1 MIRSVLMLVPLVFV
15 GMSTAYSQDEMT
27 KTVPDFPQ
35 AVNAAMAPDSHLN
48 LGEAVSPAVPE
59 IRSSRTWSGGFRGH
73 IADLFEDQRQ
83 IWSSPF
89 RAHPSDAV
97 WLIPLTGLSAGLFVT
112 DRQYSASLPQDPSTV
127 RRYKNVSNAGIAGL
141 VGGAAGLYLFSFPTH
156 NEHWRE
162 TGFLAGEAALN
173 SLITVEALKYSFGRE
188 RPYQN
193 GGSGHFFQ
201 GGTSFPSEHA
211 AAAWSVAGVIAHEYP
226 GTFPSLLAYGAASAV
241 SFARVRGQQH
251 FPSDVLIGSAIGF
264 LLAQNIYRR
273 RHDPEIGGGSWQP
286 TDETFVEQKSHQP
299 GYMGSPYLP
308 LDSWVYPAMERL
320 AALGFVRS
328 EVIGMRPWTRLE
340 CARLL
345 SEAAEMQPEDSSPQ
359 VRSLYE
365 SLSEEFSHEFRL
377 LSGEQNVQV
386 QVESVYSRVTG
397 IADTPLTDG
406 EHFGQTIWNDFGRP
420 YQQGMNAVT
429 GASAWT
435 AAGPFVIYAR
445 GEYQASPSA
454 PAPSAA
460 AMNFISSADSLP
472 PNPPLNPIP
481 SISRFRPLDLYV
493 GMNLANWQ
501 ISFGRQ
507 SLWWGPGVQ
516 GGMLLSDNAEPL
528 NKMFRINR
536 VSPIQL
542 PSMLGVS
549 PAIRL
554 EFFLGQVAG
563 HEFVNNGEQEGVTN
577 SGLVGTYGKNL
588 DPQPYLS
595 GEKLAVKFTPNFEIA
610 MAKTTL
616 YGGPGNPLTLKT
628 LFKSTVGAHLGNSP
642 IGDGRASLDFTYRIP
657 KLRDWL
663 TLYGDAFQEDE
674 ISPLNRPYK
683 AAFQTGIYLAR
694 VPKVPKLDL
703 RIEGG
708 TTSPLNFPTCVSC
721 YYSNGQYVNGYTN
734 NGQLLGTWIGR
745 AAQGEAIQS
754 TYWFSGQRKVG
765 VELRHRK
772 IDQQYMPQGGT
783 QSDVAVNSD
792 FFVKSGFELSGM
804 LQYERWQIPM
814 LAANRESN
822 WTSTIQV
829 SYWPHNRPK

>member
-1 MIRSVLMLVPLVFV
+1 MLVPFLLL
-15 GMSTAYSQDEMT
+15 GISAAYSQDDT
-27 KTVPDFPQ
+27 AKNAPDFPQ
-35 AVNAAMAPDSHLN
+35 AMKSENAPVFHVTPTEAITPASPD
-48 LGEAVSPAVPE
+48 
-59 IRSSRTWSGGFRGH
+59 SSRTWNRSFRGY
-73 IADLFEDQRQ
+73 IADLFDDQRQ
-83 IWSSPF
+83 IWTSPF
-89 RAHPSDAV
+89 RAHPSDTV
-97 WLIPLTGLSAGLFVT
+97 WLTPLAGLATGLFVT

-127 RRYKNVSNAGIAGL
+127 RHYKDVSNAGIAAL
-141 VGGAAGLYLFSFPTH
+141 VGGAAGLYVFSFPTH
-156 NEHWRE
+156 HEHWRE

-193 GGSGHFFQ
+193 GGDGRFFQ

-226 GTFPSLLAYGAASAV
+226 GVFPSLLAYGAASAV
-241 SFARVRGQQH
+241 SIARVRGQQH

-264 LLAQNIYRR
+264 LVAQNIYRR
-273 RHDPEIGGGSWQP
+273 RHDPEIGGGAWQP
-286 TDETFVEQKSHQP
+286 AGEHFTEQKSHLP
-299 GYMGSPYLP
+299 AFMGSPYVP
-308 LDSWVYPAMERL
+308 LDSWIYPAMERL

-328 EVIGMRPWTRLE
+328 DVIGMRPWTRLE

-345 SEAAEMQPEDSSPQ
+345 SEAAELQPDTDGPPE
-359 VRSLYE
+359 VRGLFE
-365 SLSEEFSHEFRL
+365 SLSQEFAPEFQL

-397 IADTPLTDG
+397 IAGTPLTDG

-420 YQQGMNAVT
+420 YQQGLNTVT

-445 GEYQASPSA
+445 GEYQSAASG

-460 AMNFISSADSLP
+460 AMNFISSADGLP
-472 PNPPLNPIP
+472 PNPPLNPIGA
-481 SISRFRPLDLYV
+481 IGRFRPLDLYV

-507 SLWWGPGVQ
+507 SLWWGPGDQ
-516 GGMLLSDNAEPL
+516 GAMLFSDNAEPL

-536 VSPIQL
+536 ASPIQL
-542 PSMLGVS
+542 PSMLGIS
-549 PAIRL
+549 PAIRV
-554 EFFLGQVAG
+554 EFFLGQLAG
-563 HEFVNNGEQEGVTN
+563 HEFVNNLEQEGVSN

-588 DPQPYLS
+588 NPQPYLS

-616 YGGPGNPLTLKT
+616 YGGPGNPLTINT

-642 IGDGRASLDFTYRIP
+642 VGDGRTSLDFTYRIP
-657 KLRDWL
+657 KLRDWVS
-663 TLYGDAFQEDE
+663 LYGDALQEDE

-694 VPKVPKLDL
+694 IPKAPKLDL
-703 RIEGG
+703 RLEGG
-708 TTSPLNFPTCVSC
+708 TTSPLNFPTCVDC

-745 AAQGEAIQS
+745 AAQGETVKS
-754 TYWFSGQRKVG
+754 TYWFSGQRTIG
-765 VELRHRK
+765 IELRHRK
-772 IDQQYMPQGGT
+772 IDQEYLPQGGT
-783 QSDVAVNSD
+783 QNDVTVNSD
-792 FFVKSGFELSGM
+792 FSLKSGLRLSGS

-814 LAANRESN
+814 SAPGRQSN
-822 WTSTIQV
+822 WTSTFQV

>member
-1 MIRSVLMLVPLVFV
+1 MLVPLVLL
-15 GMSTAYSQDEMT
+15 GMSAAYSQDEMR
-27 KTVPDFPQ
+27 KNVPDFPQ
-35 AVNAAMAPDSHLN
+35 AMNRGNAPAFHLSPAESIAPATPDS
-48 LGEAVSPAVPE
+48 
-59 IRSSRTWSGGFRGH
+59 SSRWSGGFTGH
-73 IADLFEDQRQ
+73 ISDLFEDQRKV
-83 IWSSPF
+83 WTSPF
-89 RAHPSDAV
+89 RTHPSDTV
-97 WLIPLTGLSAGLFVT
+97 WLAPLTGVAAGLFVT
-112 DRQYSASLPQDPSTV
+112 DRQYSASLSQDPSTI

-141 VGGAAGLYLFSFPTH
+141 AGGAAGLYLFSFPAH

-193 GGSGHFFQ
+193 GGGHFFQ
-201 GGTSFPSEHA
+201 GGASFPSEHA

-226 GTFPSLLAYGAASAV
+226 GVFPSLLAYSAASAV
-241 SFARVRGQQH
+241 SFARIRAQQH

-264 LLAQNIYRR
+264 LVAQNIYRR
-273 RHDPEIGGGSWQP
+273 RHDPEIGGGSWP
-286 TDETFVEQKSHQP
+286 SPGESFVEQKSHQSR
-299 GYMGSPYLP
+299 YMGSPYVP

-320 AALGFVRS
+320 AALGFLRS
-328 EVIGMRPWTRLE
+328 DVIGMRPWTRLE
-340 CARLL
+340 CTRLL
-345 SEAAEMQPEDSSPQ
+345 SEGAELQPEDGSAE

-365 SLSEEFSHEFRL
+365 SLSQEFNPEFRL
-377 LSGEQNVQV
+377 LSGETNVQV
-386 QVESVYSRVTG
+386 QVESVYARVTG
-397 IADTPLTDG
+397 IAGTPLTDG

-420 YQQGMNAVT
+420 YQQGLNAVT

-435 AAGPFVIYAR
+435 AAGPFVIYGR
-445 GEYQASPSA
+445 GEYQASASA
-454 PAPSAA
+454 PAPTAA
-460 AMNFISSADSLP
+460 AMNFISSADGLP
-472 PNPPLNPIP
+472 PNPPLNPIAA
-481 SISRFRPLDLYV
+481 IGRFRPLDLYV

-507 SLWWGPGVQ
+507 SLWWGPGEE
-516 GGMLLSDNAEPL
+516 GAMLFTDNAEPL

-542 PSMLGVS
+542 PSVFGIS
-549 PAIRL
+549 PAIRV
-554 EFFLGQVAG
+554 EFFLGQLAG
-563 HEFVNNGEQEGVTN
+563 HEFVNNAEKEGVTN
-577 SGLVGTYGKNL
+577 SGLVGTYGRNL
-588 DPQPYLS
+588 NPQPYLS

-610 MAKTTL
+610 MAKTSL

-642 IGDGRASLDFTYRIP
+642 IGDGRASLDFTYRLP
-657 KLRDWL
+657 KLRDRVS
-663 TLYGDAFQEDE
+663 LYGDAFQEDE

-683 AAFQTGIYLAR
+683 AAFQTGVYLTR
-694 VPKVPKLDL
+694 IPRIPKLDL

-745 AAQGEAIQS
+745 AAQGEAIKS
-754 TYWFSGQRKVG
+754 TYWFTGQRKVG

-783 QSDVAVNSD
+783 QNDVAVNSD
-792 FFVKSGFELSGM
+792 FFVKSGFRLSGS

-814 LAANRESN
+814 LAAARQSN
-822 WTSTIQV
+822 WTSSFQI
-829 SYWPHNRPK
+829 SYWPRSGNR

>member
-1 MIRSVLMLVPLVFV
+1 MMRFVLMLVPLVLLGV
-15 GMSTAYSQDEMT
+15 SVADSQDDSG
-27 KTVPDFPQ
+27 KNVPDFPQ
-35 AVNAAMAPDSHLN
+35 AMNTENAPAFHSSSTEAIAPATRDSS
-48 LGEAVSPAVPE
+48 G
-59 IRSSRTWSGGFRGH
+59 RWSRGFTGH
-73 IADLFEDQRQ
+73 ISDLFEDQKQ
-83 IWSSPF
+83 IWTSPF
-89 RAHPSDAV
+89 RAHSSDTV
-97 WLIPLTGLSAGLFVT
+97 WLTPLTGLAAGLFVT
-112 DRQYSASLPQDPSTV
+112 DRQYSASLPHDPSTV
-127 RRYKNVSNAGIAGL
+127 KRYKNVSNAGIAGL
-141 VGGAAGLYLFSFPTH
+141 VGGAAGLYLFSFPAH

-193 GGSGHFFQ
+193 GGGHFFQ

-226 GTFPSLLAYGAASAV
+226 GVFPSLLAYGAASAV

-264 LLAQNIYRR
+264 LVAQNIYRR

-286 TDETFVEQKSHQP
+286 AGELFVEQKSHQP
-299 GYMGSPYLP
+299 AYMGSPYVP

-328 EVIGMRPWTRLE
+328 DVIGMRPWTRLE

-345 SEAAEMQPEDSSPQ
+345 SEAAELQPEDASPE

-365 SLSEEFSHEFRL
+365 SLSREFDSEFSL
-377 LSGEQNVQV
+377 LSGEKNVQG

-397 IADTPLTDG
+397 IAGTPLTDG

-420 YQQGMNAVT
+420 YQQGLNTVT

-445 GEYQASPSA
+445 GEYQSAASA

-460 AMNFISSADSLP
+460 GMNFISAADGFP
-472 PNPPLNPIP
+472 PNPPLNPIAA
-481 SISRFRPLDLYV
+481 ISRFRPLDLYV

-501 ISFGRQ
+501 LSFGRQ
-507 SLWWGPGVQ
+507 SLWWGPGEE
-516 GGMLLSDNAEPL
+516 GAMLFTDNAEPL

-542 PSMLGVS
+542 PSVFGIS

-554 EFFLGQVAG
+554 EFFLGQLSG
-563 HEFVNNGEQEGVTN
+563 QEFVNNLEQEGVKD

-588 DPQPYLS
+588 NPQPYLS
-595 GEKLAVKFTPNFEIA
+595 GEKIAVKFTPNFEIA

-628 LFKSTVGAHLGNSP
+628 LFKSTVAAHLGNSP

-657 KLRDWL
+657 KLRDWA

-694 VPKVPKLDL
+694 IPRVPKLDL

-708 TTSPLNFPTCVSC
+708 TTSPLNFPACISC
-721 YYSNGQYVNGYTN
+721 YYSNNQYINGYTN
-734 NGQLLGTWIGR
+734 NGQLIGTWIGR
-745 AAQGEAIQS
+745 ASQGEAVRS

-772 IDQQYMPQGGT
+772 IDQQYLPQGGT
-783 QSDVAVNSD
+783 QNDVAVNSD
-792 FFVKSGFELSGM
+792 FFVKSGFELSGS
-804 LQYERWQIPM
+804 LQYERWQIPL
-814 LAANRESN
+814 LAASRQSN
-822 WTSTIQV
+822 WTSSFQV
-829 SYWPHNRPK
+829 SYWPHNRPQ

>member
-1 MIRSVLMLVPLVFV
+1 MIRSLLTLVALAFL
-15 GMSTAYSQDEMT
+15 GISAAYSQDEKT
-27 KTVPDFPQ
+27 QTVPDFPQ
-35 AVNAAMAPDSHLN
+35 AMTAANDPTSHLN
-48 LGEAVSPAVPE
+48 LGEAISPAAPDSSGALS
-59 IRSSRTWSGGFRGH
+59 RSFRGH
-73 IADLFEDQRQ
+73 IGDLFEDQRQ
-83 IWSSPF
+83 IWTSPF
-89 RAHPSDAV
+89 RAHPSDTV
-97 WLIPLTGLSAGLFVT
+97 WLTPLTGLAAGLFVA
-112 DRQYSASLPQDPSTV
+112 DRQYSASLPHDPTTL
-127 RRYKNVSNAGIAGL
+127 RHYKDISNAGIAGL
-141 VGGAAGLYLFSFPTH
+141 VGSAAGLYIFSFPTH

-193 GGSGHFFQ
+193 GGGGHFFQ

-226 GTFPSLLAYGAASAV
+226 GVFPSLLAYGAASAV
-241 SFARVRGQQH
+241 SFARVRAQQH

-264 LLAQNIYRR
+264 LVAQNIYRR

-286 TDETFVEQKSHQP
+286 ANQLFAEQKSHQP
-299 GYMGSPYLP
+299 AYMGSPYVP

-328 EVIGMRPWTRLE
+328 DVIGMRPWTRLE

-345 SEAAEMQPEDSSPQ
+345 SEAAELQPDADGSPE

-365 SLSEEFSHEFRL
+365 SLSREFDSEFSL
-377 LSGEQNVQV
+377 LSGEKNLQA

-397 IADTPLTDG
+397 IAGTPLTDG

-420 YQQGMNAVT
+420 YEQGLNTVT

-445 GEYQASPSA
+445 GEYQSAASARSS
-454 PAPSAA
+454 SAA
-460 AMNFISSADSLP
+460 AMNFISTVDGLP
-472 PNPPLNPIP
+472 PNPPLNPIAA
-481 SISRFRPLDLYV
+481 INRFRALDLYV

-501 ISFGRQ
+501 VSFGRQ
-507 SLWWGPGVQ
+507 SLWWGPGEE
-516 GGMLLSDNAEPL
+516 GAMLFTDNAEPL

-542 PSMLGVS
+542 PSVFGIS
-549 PAIRL
+549 PAIRV
-554 EFFLGQVAG
+554 EFFLGQLSG
-563 HEFVNNGEQEGVTN
+563 QEFVNNLEQEGVTN

-588 DPQPYLS
+588 NPQPYLS

-628 LFKSTVGAHLGNSP
+628 LFKSTVAAHLGNSP

-657 KLRDWL
+657 KLRDWVS
-663 TLYGDAFQEDE
+663 LYGDAFQEDE

-694 VPKVPKLDL
+694 IPKVPKLDL
-703 RIEGG
+703 RVEGG
-708 TTSPLNFPTCVSC
+708 TTSPLNFPACISC
-721 YYSNGQYVNGYTN
+721 YYSNNQYVNGYTN
-734 NGQLLGTWIGR
+734 NGQLIGTWIGR
-745 AAQGEAIQS
+745 ASQGEAVKS
-754 TYWFSGQRKVG
+754 TYWFSAQRTIG

-772 IDQQYMPQGGT
+772 IDQEYLPQGGT
-783 QSDVAVNSD
+783 QNDVAVNSD
-792 FFVKSGFELSGM
+792 FFVKSGFRLSGT
-804 LQYERWQIPM
+804 LQYERWQIPL
-814 LAANRESN
+814 LANGSQRNVTASLQ
-822 WTSTIQV
+822 IG
-829 SYWPHNRPK
+829 YWPGARTH